1 MNMLAS
7 LLTFLR
13 RDIRS
18 LLVAVF
24 FFGACTYGVAHAQLS
39 NSSIARTYV
48 ISGTQPVSGDLI
60 SLDRTS
66 QALHLSDFV
75 GDITLFGVVVSDP
88 VIILRSVGAH
98 VPIVTSGEAMVNVTT
113 SGGVITP
120 GDFITTSSIAGK
132 GQLASS
138 TDAFIVGMAL
148 AAFPSATSTV
158 AVKKGVVV
166 EGNIPVLLEIGP
178 YPSTA
183 HPTSSSQSSGTSTSV
198 ATTKSTP
205 TIGVS
210 TFFRYL
216 LAAVVAVGSIVVAF
230 KNFGASIN
238 DGIISVGRNPLAKSS
253 IQSMVILNAFLIALV
268 SMGGLFVGFAIL
280 FLPI

>member
-1 MNMLAS
+1 MLAS

-13 RDIRS
+13 RDIRP

-24 FFGACTYGVAHAQLS
+24 FFGAFMYGVAHAQLS